1 MHPETQENKRVNGDI
16 ISHQQTQSI
25 SAEEGDAKS
34 AAPSERSNTTGKQ
47 NLVQK
52 LCSVMAAVERVA
64 KNGRNEF
71 HKYDYAREADIV
83 EAIRG
88 ELAKRNLF
96 IFPSVRTHTRT
107 GEITDIMVR
116 WKFCDGDSGEIEECD
131 IPGSGHDRSDKGVY
145 KALTGS
151 EKYFLMKAFL
161 IPTGDDPEKDEAGS
175 KEAAKAVGEQKVKEM
190 QAAKVAAALK
200 NRAIEPDLEKQLKQS
215 IEQVKSKPNLTE
227 MLEAARND
235 GLFDEL
241 SGTIQNVRNMKTSPA
256 KGNRPYRRI
265 SFTTMKDEELVDIE
279 ISAFDNFKMSDTTCF
294 EALDAPDTIGGTALL
309 VVERVDKYFNLKDIK
324 QLGEREWDARL
335 GVQKVKH
342 GINDAEY
349 PF

>member
-1 MHPETQENKRVNGDI
+1 
-16 ISHQQTQSI
+16 
-25 SAEEGDAKS
+25 
-34 AAPSERSNTTGKQ
+34 
-47 NLVQK
+47 
-52 LCSVMAAVERVA
+52 VA

-175 KEAAKAVGEQKVKEM
+175 KEAAKAVGEQKLKEI
-190 QAAKVAAALK
+190 QAKVAAQK
-200 NRAIEPDLEKQLKQS
+200 KPFSEYVPETDMEKKLKQS

-227 MLEAARND
+227 MLESARND
-235 GLFDEL
+235 GLFDEM

-265 SFTTMKDEELVDIE
+265 SFTTIRKDGDELVDIE

-324 QLGEREWDARL
+324 QLGNREWDARL
-335 GVQKVKH
+335 GVRKA
-342 GINDAEY
+342 NE

>member
-1 MHPETQENKRVNGDI
+1 MTEVRYVEVKKPNGSEPHI
-16 ISHQQTQSI
+16 
-25 SAEEGDAKS
+25 EEPK
-34 AAPSERSNTTGKQ
+34 PK

-52 LCSVMAAVERVA
+52 LCEVMAAVGRIA
-64 KNGRNEF
+64 KNGTNSNRGY
-71 HKYDYAREADIV
+71 KYATEADTV
-83 EAIRG
+83 EAMRG
-88 ELAKRNLF
+88 EFSKRNIF
-96 IFPSVRTHTRT
+96 IFPTVTNTTRT
-107 GEITDIMVR
+107 AHGTSWAGTPMFLTDVMVD
-116 WKFCDGDSGEIEECD
+116 WEFVDGDSGETKTCSM
-131 IPGSGHDRSDKGVY
+131 PGSGLDDQDKGIY
-145 KALTGS
+145 KAITGS
-151 EKYFLMKAFL
+151 EKYLLMKAFL
-161 IPTGDDPEKDEAGS
+161 IPTGDDPEKDEAGT
-175 KEAAKAVGEQKVKEM
+175 KEAAKALGEQKVKEM
-190 QAAKVAAALK
+190 QAKVAAQK
-200 NRAIEPDLEKQLKQS
+200 KPDLETQLKQS

-265 SFTTMKDEELVDIE
+265 SFTTMKDGELVDIE